1 MAINFQPSFES
12 IRLIFLKLFAVSFSS
27 FMFFLLVSI
36 FLSSNVKFHIT
47 ESSLSEFNLT
57 SNNTLDYKLE
67 ANIAPRNSNKNAEI
81 WHWKIVAIAW
91 YEDIDFADEVN
102 LSYVEGKGVIKLKSK
117 AGYKYK
123 EEARLWIYNQS
134 FFDF

>member
-27 FMFFLLVSI
+27 FMIFLLVSI

-47 ESSLSEFNLT
+47 EDSLSEFNLT
-57 SNNTLDYKLE
+57 ANNTLDYKLE
-67 ANIAPRNSNKNAEI
+67 ANIAPRNSIKNAEI

-91 YEDIDFADEVN
+91 YEDIDFAEVN
-102 LSYVEGKGVIKLKSK
+102 LSNVEGKGVIKLKSK
-117 AGYKYK
+117 PGYKYK
-123 EEARLWIYNQS
+123 DEARLWIYNQS